1 MEGENN
7 WGRRVE
13 WFLTLEWSLI
23 WPMTSWSRVRISEL
37 TMASWLSLPCCL
49 WSQSHFSPFSVSLA
63 PVSWHISRLC
73 KSFLQFVVSQSRRAV
88 GSGHTVYLN
97 LRLFL
102 FQIWYTSY
110 LVHFV
115 FPYAHQTPFTNIKCI
130 VFISVYFSTKWL
142 HITAYPK
149 WTFRERMAPGLVDRL
164 NKKERNMGKESC
176 RALLGSILVLS

>member
-1 MEGENN
+1 MFSGPHP
-7 WGRRVE
+7 GPTGPSVLR
-13 WFLTLEWSLI
+13 
-23 WPMTSWSRVRISEL
+23 
-37 TMASWLSLPCCL
+37 LSLGRCARVTDTRC
-49 WSQSHFSPFSVSLA
+49 VSSCVCSTRPL
-63 PVSWHISRLC
+63 PRL
-73 KSFLQFVVSQSRRAV
+73 
-88 GSGHTVYLN
+88 SGHPVYLN

-110 LVHFV
+110 LVHFM